1 MSTMSEKNAR
11 ILKAL
16 RDHYVKDGKSG
27 TFTSPQAEIIA
38 DMAGI
43 DVQTKCNSN
52 GYGFAYLFRNSINDL
67 HDRSFIRVVGYDYRS
82 NQDIFEFTERGKEF
96 IVLFDD

>member
-16 RDHYVKDGKSG
+16 RDHYVKDGESK
-27 TFTSPQAEIIA
+27 TFTTPQAEIIA
-38 DMAGI
+38 NIAGI
-43 DVQTKCNSN
+43 DVDVKENSN
-52 GYGFAYLFRNSINDL
+52 GYGYAYLFAHSIDDL
-67 HDRSFIRVVGYDYRS
+67 LNRSFIRVVGYDYRS
-82 NQDIFEFTERGKEF
+82 CEDIYEFTEHGKEF